1 VSRIVEKIVEDS
13 KRGRDEREGLVLVI
27 SGGFARLYAGDTKI
41 GEEEVGDFDK
51 YWKAILLNEELDIGD
66 PPLRHY
72 VRSEDET
79 MVLLMEGKT
88 TISPELLSKILEENN
103 VREAESIVRMLLSLP
118 TEKGQEH
125 EELGPLLIHK
135 TSPALYSPPI
145 PAGSFFEKVAS
156 FFEKVASSIPAGF
169 EEEERE
175 EEPNIKLEGVSL
187 PLVHEATFS
196 IKDPSIIRSMILN
209 AIQDGFEIVE
219 KGKTTVLTKEI
230 RYGQII
236 VKIDHEESKL
246 NIQFVDHFLLRQKYV
261 IEQVLKT
268 LLES

>member
-13 KRGRDEREGLVLVI
+13 RRGRDEREGLVLVI

-79 MVLLMEGKT
+79 VVLLMEGKT

-103 VREAESIVRMLLSLP
+103 VREAESIVRILLSLP
-118 TEKGQEH
+118 TEKGQKH
-125 EELGPLLIHK
+125 EGLRPPLIHR
-135 TSPALYSPPI
+135 TSPALYAPP
-145 PAGSFFEKVAS
+145 
-156 FFEKVASSIPAGF
+156 IPAGF

-175 EEPNIKLEGVSL
+175 EEPKIKPEGASF
-187 PLVHEATFS
+187 PLVHEVTFS

-219 KGKTTVLTKEI
+219 KGKTTVLAKEI
-230 RYGQII
+230 KYGQII

>member
-13 KRGRDEREGLVLVI
+13 RRGRDEREGLLLVI
-27 SGGFARLYAGDTKI
+27 SGGLARLYAGGAI
-41 GEEEVGDFDK
+41 VCEEKVDDFDK
-51 YWKAILLNEELDIGD
+51 YWKAVLLNEELDIGD

-79 MVLLMEGKT
+79 MVLLMEGKK

-103 VREAESIVRMLLSLP
+103 VREAESIVRILLSLPISLP

-125 EELGPLLIHK
+125 EELRPLLIHR
-135 TSPALYSPPI
+135 TIPALYAPP
-145 PAGSFFEKVAS
+145 
-156 FFEKVASSIPAGF
+156 IPAGF

-175 EEPNIKLEGVSL
+175 EEPKIRPEGASF
-187 PLVHEATFS
+187 PLVHEVTFS

-219 KGKTTVLTKEI
+219 KGKTTVLAKEI

>member
-27 SGGFARLYAGDTKI
+27 SGGFARLYAEDTKI
-41 GEEEVGDFDK
+41 GEEKVGDFDK

-79 MVLLMEGKT
+79 VVLLMEGKT

-103 VREAESIVRMLLSLP
+103 VREAESIVRILLSLP
-118 TEKGQEH
+118 TEKGQKH
-125 EELGPLLIHK
+125 EGLRPPLIHR
-135 TSPALYSPPI
+135 TSPALYAPP
-145 PAGSFFEKVAS
+145 
-156 FFEKVASSIPAGF
+156 IPAGF

-175 EEPNIKLEGVSL
+175 EEPKIRPEGASF
-187 PLVHEATFS
+187 PLVHEVTFS

-219 KGKTTVLTKEI
+219 KGKTTVLAKEI
-230 RYGQII
+230 KYGQII

>member
-1 VSRIVEKIVEDS
+1 MSRIVEKIVEDS
-13 KRGRDEREGLVLVI
+13 RRGHDEREGLVLVI

-41 GEEEVGDFDK
+41 GEEKVDDFDK

-79 MVLLMEGKT
+79 VVLLMEGKT

-103 VREAESIVRMLLSLP
+103 VREAESIVRILFSLP

-125 EELGPLLIHK
+125 EELRPLLIHR
-135 TSPALYSPPI
+135 TSPALYAPP
-145 PAGSFFEKVAS
+145 
-156 FFEKVASSIPAGF
+156 IPAGF

-175 EEPNIKLEGVSL
+175 EEPKIRPEGASF
-187 PLVHEATFS
+187 PLVHEVTFS

-219 KGKTTVLTKEI
+219 KGKTTILAKKI
-230 RYGQII
+230 KYGLII

-246 NIQFVDHFLLRQKYV
+246 DIRFEDHFLLRQKDV
-261 IEQVLKT
+261 IGEVLKT
-268 LLES
+268 LLGS

>member
-13 KRGRDEREGLVLVI
+13 RRGRDEREGLVLVI

-41 GEEEVGDFDK
+41 GEEKVGDFDK

-79 MVLLMEGKT
+79 VVLLMEGKT

-103 VREAESIVRMLLSLP
+103 VREAESIVRILLSLPLLSLP

-125 EELGPLLIHK
+125 EELRPLLIHR
-135 TSPALYSPPI
+135 TSPALYAPP
-145 PAGSFFEKVAS
+145 
-156 FFEKVASSIPAGF
+156 IPAGF

-175 EEPNIKLEGVSL
+175 EEPKIRPEGASF
-187 PLVHEATFS
+187 PLVHEVTFS

-219 KGKTTVLTKEI
+219 KGKTTVLAKEI

>member
-1 VSRIVEKIVEDS
+1 MSRIVEKIVEDS
-13 KRGRDEREGLVLVI
+13 RRGRDEREGLVLVI

-79 MVLLMEGKT
+79 VVLLMEGKT

-103 VREAESIVRMLLSLP
+103 VREAESIVRILLSLP
-118 TEKGQEH
+118 TEKGQKH
-125 EELGPLLIHK
+125 EGLRPPLIHR
-135 TSPALYSPPI
+135 TSPALYAPP
-145 PAGSFFEKVAS
+145 
-156 FFEKVASSIPAGF
+156 IPAGF

-175 EEPNIKLEGVSL
+175 EEPKIKPEGASF
-187 PLVHEATFS
+187 PLVHEVTFS

-219 KGKTTVLTKEI
+219 KGKTTVLAKEI
-230 RYGQII
+230 KYGQII

>member
-13 KRGRDEREGLVLVI
+13 RRGHDEREGLVLVI

-41 GEEEVGDFDK
+41 GEEKVDDFDK

-79 MVLLMEGKT
+79 VVLLMEGKT

-103 VREAESIVRMLLSLP
+103 VREAESIVRILFSLP

-125 EELGPLLIHK
+125 EELRPLLIHR
-135 TSPALYSPPI
+135 TSPALYAPP
-145 PAGSFFEKVAS
+145 
-156 FFEKVASSIPAGF
+156 IPAGF

-175 EEPNIKLEGVSL
+175 EEPKIRPEGASF
-187 PLVHEATFS
+187 PLVHEVTFS

-219 KGKTTVLTKEI
+219 KGKTTVLAKEI